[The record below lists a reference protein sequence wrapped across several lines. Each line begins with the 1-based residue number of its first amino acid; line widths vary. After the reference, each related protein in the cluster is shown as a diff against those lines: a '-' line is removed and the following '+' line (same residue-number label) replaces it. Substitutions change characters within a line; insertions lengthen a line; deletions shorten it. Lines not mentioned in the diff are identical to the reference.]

1 VNEVC
6 FSQEMGVALD
16 AMNPY
21 GCSLIYG
28 HRQAPTGMRAITE
41 PLWALEAR

>member
-1 VNEVC
+1 
-6 FSQEMGVALD
+6 MGVALD

-28 HRQAPTGMRAITE
+28 YPQAPTGMRAITE
-41 PLWALEAR
+41 LF